1 MVASPGSS
9 GSSGDVW
16 PAPGE
21 PLNNTLELQGVVLE
35 ESTVLASPLLPY
47 VRMLVSLVEGVA
59 FSRQA
64 IVDLLLRTMRQHSLS
79 RRTRV
84 DYVLA
89 FLHQHPP

>member
-1 MVASPGSS
+1 M
-9 GSSGDVW
+9 
-16 PAPGE
+16 
-21 PLNNTLELQGVVLE
+21 NTLELQGVVLE

-47 VRMLVSLVEGVA
+47 VRLLVSLVEGVA